1 MYAFYISTLVDIT
14 NNGNLKKNFPF
25 KTDSGD
31 LVHDSHSLSIAKN
44 QNSNFNT
51 LVQLLQVRGNITW
64 NILPQREDKIVDN
77 TMYGSHYTGRAR
89 IWSFTWETEQLDVYK
104 EGEDAV
110 GQLIND
116 FDNVPIVNFCKETIT
131 FPSSAF
137 ITKDPQFKNTLF
149 SYIGEQ
155 TK

>member
-1 MYAFYISTLVDIT
+1 MHEYRIHTLVDIT

-51 LVQLLQVRGNITW
+51 LIQLLQVRGNITW

-104 EGEDAV
+104 EGENAV

>member
-1 MYAFYISTLVDIT
+1 MYAFCISTLVDIT
-14 NNGNLKKNFPF
+14 NNGNLKKSFPF
-25 KTDSGD
+25 KTNSGD
-31 LVHDSHSLSIAKN
+31 LVHDSHSLAIAKN

-51 LVQLLQVRGNITW
+51 LVQLLQVRGNISW
-64 NILPQREDKIVDN
+64 DILPERMDKIVNN
-77 TMYGSHYTGRAR
+77 TMFGSHYTGEAR
-89 IWSFTWETEQLDVYK
+89 IWSFMWETEQADVYK
-104 EGEDAV
+104 QDDNAV

-149 SYIGEQ
+149 SYMGEQ